1 MGYTD
6 IVCGMEID
14 PKSAPGHT
22 EYEGEDYFFC
32 SKGCEQRFEIDPGQF
47 LENEDGN
54 ESAA

>member
-6 IVCGMEID
+6 VVCGMEID

-22 EYEGEDYFFC
+22 EFEGKDYFFC
-32 SKGCEQRFEIDPGQF
+32 SKGCEQRFEIDPGEF
-47 LENEDGN
+47 LREGD